1 MPTAS
6 NAEFIVANLEFDT
19 IKSNLKTYLSSQA
32 LFSDHDFEGSNM
44 NVLLDVLSY
53 NTYYNGMYL
62 NHVASEMFIDSAQ
75 IRDSVYSHAKTLNY
89 LPTSFRSSTAYVDI
103 IITPGDSPHNIN
115 IPRLT
120 KFTSTVG
127 DNTYTF
133 STNSAVSVYSNNSY
147 TASNVAIHEGE
158 LVTEFYNSNT
168 TSNTFFINNFDVD
181 TTSLSVTVRTSAAD
195 NSNSEWTRA
204 NTLYDVTSTSN
215 VYFLQPAANGSYEL
229 VFGNDTFGRKLT
241 DGNIVEASYRVA
253 SGNEADGANTFSISG
268 SVSGYSTVAANV
280 QIRSAGGQEFQSL
293 DDIKF
298 AAPRA
303 LTTQERAVTS
313 NDYKTLVQN
322 EFGDIT
328 DMIVY
333 GGDEANPPQ
342 FGKVVMVASSNTY
355 DTLPAFRKQEIIDF
369 INPKSPLT
377 IEPVMQDPTFL
388 RIEVKSNVTYNVNE
402 TTNNENSIQTIVQDT
417 ISTFD
422 TDNLSKFNK
431 TFRQSKL
438 IEKINESDDS
448 ILSNELSTRMI
459 KEINPVLNQG
469 FTDTVS
475 FFNSL
480 KPDNPVTVAQGAS
493 LPYSEPAIESG
504 LFTFNSTT
512 GASFR
517 DDGDGALQI
526 IVANNS
532 GLTVLNA
539 NVGSVDYGTGNVVFS
554 NVTVNAIATGTT
566 IKIYARSERADI
578 VGKLND
584 LIEIKTD
591 DTTVNVNG
599 IRE

>member
-1 MPTAS
+1 MY
-6 NAEFIVANLEFDT
+6 NL
-19 IKSNLKTYLSSQA
+19 
-32 LFSDHDFEGSNM
+32 
-44 NVLLDVLSY
+44 
-53 NTYYNGMYL
+53 
-62 NHVASEMFIDSAQ
+62 
-75 IRDSVYSHAKTLNY
+75 
-89 LPTSFRSSTAYVDI
+89 I
-103 IITPGDSPHNIN
+103 I
-115 IPRLT
+115 
-120 KFTSTVG
+120 
-127 DNTYTF
+127 
-133 STNSAVSVYSNNSY
+133 
-147 TASNVAIHEGE
+147 
-158 LVTEFYNSNT
+158 
-168 TSNTFFINNFDVD
+168 NTFYINNYDVD
-181 TTSLSVTVRTSAAD
+181 TTSISVNIRTS
-195 NSNSEWTRA
+195 NTNTTNTEWTRA
-204 NTLYDVTSTSN
+204 NTLFDVGSTSN
-215 VYFLQPAANGSYEL
+215 VFFVQPAANGSYQI

-280 QIRSAGGQEFQSL
+280 QIRSAGGQVFQSL

-355 DTLPAFRKQEIIDF
+355 DTLPAFRKQEIINF

-438 IEKINESDDS
+438 IEKINESDNS

>member
-1 MPTAS
+1 MATAS
-6 NAEFIVANLEFDT
+6 NSEFIVANLEFDT
-19 IKSNLKTYLSSQA
+19 IKSNLKTYLSSQN
-32 LFSDHDFEGSNM
+32 LFADHDFEGSNM
-44 NVLLDVLSY
+44 NVLLDVLAY

-89 LPTSFRSSTAYVDI
+89 LPTSYRSSVAYVDI
-103 IITPGDSPHNIN
+103 TIVPGDSPHSID

-133 STNSAVSVYSNNSY
+133 STNSDITVYSNNSY

-158 LVTEFYNSNT
+158 LLTEFYNSNT
-168 TSNTFFINNFDVD
+168 TSNTFYISNFDVD
-181 TTSLSVTVRTSAAD
+181 TTSLSVSVRTSNTD
-195 NSNSEWTRA
+195 TTNSEWTRA
-204 NTLYDVTSTSN
+204 NTLYEVTGTSN
-215 VYFLQPAANGSYEL
+215 VYFLQPAANGSYEI

-241 DGNIVEASYRVA
+241 SGNIVEASYRVA
-253 SGNEADGANTFSISG
+253 NGDEADGANTFTISG
-268 SVSGYSTVAANV
+268 SVSGYSTVTANV
-280 QIRSAGGQEFQSL
+280 QIRSAGGQVFQSI

-328 DMIVY
+328 DMNVF
-333 GGDEANPPQ
+333 GGDEADPPQ

-355 DTLPAFRKQEIIDF
+355 DTLPAFRKQQIIDF

-388 RIEVKSNVTYNVNE
+388 RIEVNCDVTYNRNE
-402 TTNNENSIQTIVQDT
+402 TVSNESGIQTIVESA
-417 ISTFD
+417 ISTFN
-422 TDNLSKFNK
+422 TDNLGKFNK

-438 IEKINESDDS
+438 IEKINESDDA
-448 ILSNELSTRMI
+448 ILSNEVTTRMI
-459 KEINPVLNQG
+459 KEINPTLNQG
-469 FTDTVS
+469 FTNTVS

-480 KPDNPVTVAQGAS
+480 KPDNPVTAAQGAS
-493 LPYSEPAIESG
+493 ISFSEPAIESG

-526 IVANNS
+526 VVANTS
-532 GLTVLNA
+532 ALTILNA
-539 NVGSVDYGTGNVVFS
+539 NVGTVDYATGNVTFS

-566 IKIYARSERADI
+566 IKIYGRGQKAD
-578 VGKLND
+578 VAGKLND

-591 DTTVNVNG
+591 DTTVNVTG
-599 IRE
+599 VRE